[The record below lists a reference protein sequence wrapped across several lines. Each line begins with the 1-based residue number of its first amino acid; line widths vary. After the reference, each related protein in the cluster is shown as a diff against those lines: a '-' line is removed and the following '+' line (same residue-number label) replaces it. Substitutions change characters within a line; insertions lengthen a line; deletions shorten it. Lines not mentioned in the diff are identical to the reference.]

1 MLGAL
6 LLTSLTIASIAVAR
20 RSGFTAGQILWC
32 VLSALLGGALGAAP
46 GAYLLLGATVFH
58 ATGTGQLPLYLSG
71 DMPLVI
77 FLAGGAVGATAGL
90 LLLDRLS
97 GRRTRLVRVGLA
109 GLLAFTVGMV
119 AGYFGLLL
127 GQQSPYEIAIL
138 ILIPVSVAAEM
149 VAGYGLVAD
158 RP

>member
-1 MLGAL
+1 MLGVL
-6 LLTSLTIASIAVAR
+6 LLTLLTGAAIGVTQ
-20 RSGFTAGQILWC
+20 RSGFPAGQILWC

-58 ATGTGQLPLYLSG
+58 ATGTGQLRFYLSG

-77 FLAGGAVGATAGL
+77 FLAGGAVGATAAL
-90 LLLDRLS
+90 LLLDRLG
-97 GRRTRLVRVGLA
+97 GRETPLVRVGLA
-109 GLLAFTVGMV
+109 GLLAFATGTL
-119 AGYFGLLL
+119 AGYLALLL
-127 GQQSPYEIAIL
+127 GQQSPYEVAIL

-149 VAGYGLVAD
+149 VAGYGLVAC